1 MTNSLPY
8 GTEDLDP
15 GGVGNWD
22 GHPPPRLRCYVRGCT
37 EILRRVTREQPGE
50 VCPSHGI
57 FLHCSRNKGTYTY
70 ADARRNLI
78 VDGDLVAKRIIGH
91 PFKHEA
97 RFENENSED
106 ALTWNVFRSLQRTG
120 RLHEIARLIT
130 GQELDDEPRL
140 YLWGLSL
147 SDDSF
152 TPWSLL
158 IQARER
164 FESRLPVVRP
174 LTEPDIALHLPGR
187 YLILIEAK
195 FTSVNPTYV
204 DGPRKDETSLTK
216 TELIAIY
223 QDRQLDLLDIERAR
237 SAAFVHYQLW
247 RNFIFAGWM
256 ALGGGESAYLGNLTR
271 NAREDESCAA
281 FSRLIQPAN
290 ADRFRHFLWE
300 DVFRCGAKDL
310 RLATMRRYLQTK
322 TAYLARALALPVS

>member
-8 GTEDLDP
+8 GTEDLDRV
-15 GGVGNWD
+15 GVSDSD
-22 GHPPPRLRCYVRGCT
+22 GHPPLRLRCYVRGCN

-57 FLHCSRNKGTYTY
+57 LLHCSRNKGTYTY

-78 VDGDLVAKRIIGH
+78 VDADLAAKRVIGH
-91 PFKHEA
+91 PFKYET
-97 RFENENSED
+97 RFEYENSED
-106 ALTWNVFRSLQRTG
+106 ALTWNVFRSLQRRG
-120 RLHEIARLIT
+120 RLYEVARLIT
-130 GQELDDEPRL
+130 GRELDDEPRL

-152 TPWSLL
+152 APWPLL

-195 FTSVNPTYV
+195 FTSPNSTYA
-204 DGPRKDETSLTK
+204 DGPRKNPTSLTK
-216 TELIAIY
+216 TELIDIY
-223 QDRQLDLLDIERAR
+223 QDRQLDFFDIVRAR
-237 SAAFVHYQLW
+237 SAALVHYQLW

-256 ALGGGESAYLGNLTR
+256 ALGGGENAYLGNLTR
-271 NAREDESCAA
+271 VGQEDGSCATFA
-281 FSRLIQPAN
+281 GLIRPAN
-290 ADRFRHFLWE
+290 ADRFCHLSWE
-300 DVFRCGAKDL
+300 DLFRCGAEDPGL
-310 RLATMRRYLQTK
+310 VTMRRYLQTK
-322 TAYLARALALPVS
+322 TAHLGRAFALPAL

>member
-8 GTEDLDP
+8 GTEDLDL
-15 GGVGNWD
+15 GGVSDSD
-22 GHPPPRLRCYVRGCT
+22 GHPSPRLRCYVRGCT
-37 EILRRVTREQPGE
+37 EILRRVTREHPGD

-57 FLHCSRNKGTYTY
+57 LLHCSRNKGTYSY

-78 VDGDLVAKRIIGH
+78 VDADLAAKRVIGH
-91 PFKHEA
+91 PFKHET

-106 ALTWNVFRSLQRTG
+106 ALTWNVFRSLLRAG

-130 GQELDDEPRL
+130 GQEVDDEPQL

-152 TPWSLL
+152 VPWPLL

-174 LTEPDIALHLPGR
+174 FTEPDIALHLPGR

-195 FTSVNPTYV
+195 FTSVNPIYV
-204 DGPRKDETSLTK
+204 DGPRKDATSLTK
-216 TELIAIY
+216 TELIDIY

-237 SAAFVHYQLW
+237 SATLSYYQLW

-256 ALGGGESAYLGNLTR
+256 ALGGGEGAYLGNLTC
-271 NAREDESCAA
+271 AGREAESCAA
-281 FSRLIQPAN
+281 FAGLIRPAN
-290 ADRFRHFLWE
+290 ADRFRHFSWE
-300 DVFRCGAKDL
+300 DIFRCGAEDME
-310 RLATMRRYLQTK
+310 LATMRRYLQTK
-322 TAYLARALALPVS
+322 TAHLARAFALPIL

>member
-15 GGVGNWD
+15 GAVGKWD
-22 GHPPPRLRCYVRGCT
+22 GRPPLRLRCYVRGCT

-57 FLHCSRNKGTYTY
+57 VLHCSRNKGTYTY

-78 VDGDLVAKRIIGH
+78 VDSDLAAKRVIGH
-91 PFKHEA
+91 PFKHET
-97 RFENENSED
+97 RLENENSED
-106 ALTWNVFRSLQRTG
+106 ALTWNVFRSLQRAR
-120 RLHEIARLIT
+120 RLREVARLIT
-130 GQELDDEPRL
+130 GQELVDEPRL

-152 TPWSLL
+152 TPWPLL

-195 FTSVNPTYV
+195 FTSANPTYA
-204 DGPRKDETSLTK
+204 DGPRKNESSLTK
-216 TELIAIY
+216 TELIDIY

-237 SAAFVHYQLW
+237 SEALVHYQLW

-256 ALGGGESAYLGNLTR
+256 ALGGGESAYLGNLSR
-271 NAREDESCAA
+271 DGREDESCAA
-281 FSRLIQPAN
+281 FARLIRPAN
-290 ADRFRHFLWE
+290 AERFRHFSWE
-300 DVFRCGAKDL
+300 DIFRCGAKDPG
-310 RLATMRRYLQTK
+310 LATMRRYLQTK
-322 TAYLARALALPVS
+322 TAYLARALTLPVL